1 MEFNFP
7 TTPQEAGSGR
17 LVTFLPL
24 RVGAG
29 ASTLACM
36 TAYTAAPIMSTSL
49 IDFTAESK
57 IRSYLGYH
65 DDISATSILDVNSI
79 TNYNA
84 VFTASEEHHKN
95 IKVFPGIPAG
105 QILAGGQ
112 IDTHLIL
119 KAVKALKNTSPLTV
133 AVSGPLYQ
141 SGWLLAMLSDV
152 ICVVGKPSRTDMD
165 AFRPTMDFLARF
177 DCSERIKII
186 LNQNKY
192 PGSMSLKAAE
202 SFFQPDIIIDYN
214 YKIVLSSNKR
224 EVYMDAKIS
233 KVLIPLIKGE

>member
-24 RVGAG
+24 RIGAG

-36 TAYTAAPIMSTSL
+36 TAYTAAPIIPTSL

-65 DDISATSILDVNSI
+65 GDISPASILDINSI
-79 TNYNA
+79 TNYGA
-84 VFTASEEHHKN
+84 VFTASEEHHKD

-112 IDTHLIL
+112 IDTHLVL

-133 AVSGPLYQ
+133 AVSGPLFR

-165 AFRPTMDFLARF
+165 AYQPVMDFLSRF
-177 DCSERIKII
+177 DCSDRIKVI

-192 PGSMSLKAAE
+192 PGSMSAKAAE
-202 SFFQPDIIIDYN
+202 SFYRPDIIIDYN
-214 YKIVLSSNKR
+214 EKIALSANKR
-224 EVYMDAKIS
+224 EVYVDSKIS
-233 KVLIPLIKGE
+233 RVLMPLIKGE